1 MTGAMMA
8 EPSTTAVAA
17 GTAGVVTGAALLPGI
32 DAGALL
38 GACAGAT
45 LFVMS
50 AKDLGVTTRILYL
63 AIALVMGYLGGPSVL
78 GHIFDEPAVSAFVFA
93 AGVVGLGN
101 KIISGVEKIDINR
114 WFRPKG

>member
-1 MTGAMMA
+1 MA
-8 EPSTTAVAA
+8 EPSTSAVV
-17 GTAGVVTGAALLPGI
+17 GTAGAVAGAALLPGI

-50 AKDLGVTTRILYL
+50 AKELKMPTRVVYL
-63 AIALVMGYLGGPSVL
+63 AIALCMGYLGGPSVL
-78 GHIFDEPAVSAFVFA
+78 GHIFDESAVSAFVFS

-101 KIISGVEKIDINR
+101 KIVTGVEKIDINR

>member
-1 MTGAMMA
+1 MA
-8 EPSTTAVAA
+8 EPNTSLAA
-17 GTAGVVTGAALLPGI
+17 ATAGAVTAASMLPGI
-32 DAGALL
+32 DPNTLI

-50 AKDLGVTTRILYL
+50 AKELGIVARLIYL
-63 AIALVMGYLGGPSVL
+63 AISLSMGYVGGPAVL
-78 GHIFDEPAVSAFVFA
+78 GHLFDEPAISAFVFS

-101 KIISGVEKIDINR
+101 KIIAGVDEIDINK